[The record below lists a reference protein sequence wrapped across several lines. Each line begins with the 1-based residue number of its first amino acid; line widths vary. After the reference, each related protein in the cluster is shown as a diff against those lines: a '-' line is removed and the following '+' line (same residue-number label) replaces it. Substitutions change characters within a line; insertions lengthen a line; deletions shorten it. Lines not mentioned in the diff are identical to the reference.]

1 MKNPAGVRLHTGVV
15 VFIDV
20 FFWAVSIL
28 VVVCYMCITNK
39 VLQSFRTSGSNNSQG
54 KQKTKFCVFLVLVM
68 FSVCFIPLH
77 TVQILYTFQQTNDD
91 KPCSQVSIKITKK
104 VTLWLSNHQHL
115 PGPTPLLLLLCR
127 EFREKRMRMLNRG
140 GTPA

>member
-20 FFWAVSIL
+20 LFWAVSIL

-104 VTLWLSNHQHL
+104 VTLWLSTTNICL
-115 PGPTPLLLLLCR
+115 DPLLYSSCCAGSSER
-127 EFREKRMRMLNRG
+127 NG
-140 GTPA
+140 